1 MAAQISLASV
11 PTSWIGNLGYVGL
24 LWLSEWEV
32 RVEWVFHKINFWT
45 PTYSGMHRN
54 LNCLKLTLLQQLSYL
69 WIPWYFLIFHILWQF
84 ALKFHDL

>member
-54 LNCLKLTLLQQLSYL
+54 LNCLKLTLHTHFSSLVIYG
-69 WIPWYFLIFHILWQF
+69 
-84 ALKFHDL
+84 FHDIF